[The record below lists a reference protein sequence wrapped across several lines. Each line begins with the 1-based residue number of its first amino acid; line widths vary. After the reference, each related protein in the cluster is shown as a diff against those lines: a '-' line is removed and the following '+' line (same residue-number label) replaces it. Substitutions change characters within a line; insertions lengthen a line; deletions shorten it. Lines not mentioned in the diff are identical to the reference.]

1 MLLCLWSPHLRL
13 TSTYNVISYFMNER
27 DYEIVEAKSVFQMV
41 LTSCVN
47 DLEKKE
53 FKKAERHM
61 QSFTHIGIVVSTNVR
76 YG

>member
-1 MLLCLWSPHLRL
+1 
-13 TSTYNVISYFMNER
+13 MNER

-53 FKKAERHM
+53 FEKAERHM